1 MKTALIYYTAHKTG
15 YCETA
20 LKGAALPLGVDID
33 GIFAAVSLRNFGDSI
48 NSCLNKYDTVFVVG
62 DIGRSDRAG
71 IMPVLSCGLGE
82 KNVKSGKFQAGGN
95 TGYLLEFDN
104 KKIVVLPDRPE
115 AITALVSAQL
125 IEYLK
130 TAK

>member
-20 LKGAALPLGVDID
+20 LRGAALPLGVDID

-62 DIGRSDRAG
+62 DTGRSDRAG
-71 IMPVLSCGLGE
+71 IMPVLSCGLRE
-82 KNVKSGKFQAGGN
+82 KMLSQANFRQGAIPAICLSL
-95 TGYLLEFDN
+95 TT
-104 KKIVVLPDRPE
+104 KK
-115 AITALVSAQL
+115 
-125 IEYLK
+125 
-130 TAK
+130 